1 MAGTIDL
8 PSPTDGERR
17 ASPGSAWLDPPRWA
31 YDVPGSRDRRLDFL
45 RGFLVAAMVVD
56 HVGGE
61 FLLTRLSGNN
71 AFLVSAAEGFV
82 FISGLL
88 MGIVY
93 GGRMTKLGLRA
104 GMEGVLRRVG
114 RLHITIALLTFTFV
128 LIYLYRTFGEQ
139 ANLLST
145 TGVHLLVLAT
155 LLLFVLAWGRLA
167 GRVEQGIVKRG
178 RALVAGRLAQ

>member
-61 FLLTRLSGNN
+61 SLLTRLSGNN

-128 LIYLYRTFGEQ
+128 LIYLYTELSASRQTCCRRPACICWYWRRSSCSSSPGAGWQ
-139 ANLLST
+139 AGWS
-145 TGVHLLVLAT
+145 
-155 LLLFVLAWGRLA
+155 
-167 GRVEQGIVKRG
+167 
-178 RALVAGRLAQ
+178 RALSNAAAR